1 MVIDCIENAER
12 YYGLGKRFRAALEW
26 LAVANPDELIS
37 GERVEIDGD
46 FVYATMFQVDTLPPD
61 DCKLEAHR
69 DYADIQYIAKG
80 PWLCVRRSGA
90 SAGRLSAGY
99 TALSGALGRHN
110 HSAWNLLHCL
120 ASRSSRPACG
130 HRDTRSGYTASGKSK
145 IVNLPLLQQ
154 SAVNPWIICVNS
166 AEPPHCPN
174 YGLMWAVSLFLADS

>member
-80 PWLCVRRSGA
+80 
-90 SAGRLSAGY
+90 
-99 TALSGALGRHN
+99 TEALGYV
-110 HSAWNLLHCL
+110 LDG
-120 ASRSSRPACG
+120 PA
-130 HRDTRSGYTASGKSK
+130 
-145 IVNLPLLQQ
+145 LPLGDYQPDIQ
-154 SAVNPWIICVNS
+154 
-166 AEPPHCPN
+166 
-174 YGLMWAVSLFLADS
+174 LFQAP

>member
-80 PWLCVRRSGA
+80 
-90 SAGRLSAGY
+90 
-99 TALSGALGRHN
+99 TEALGYVLDGPALPRGDYQPDIQLFQ
-110 HSAWNLLHCL
+110 APWDAITIRPGTFYIVWPQDLH
-120 ASRSSRPACG
+120 APRVAIGTPAPV
-130 HRDTRSGYTASGKSK
+130 TRLVVKVK
-145 IVNLPLLQQ
+145 L
-154 SAVNPWIICVNS
+154 
-166 AEPPHCPN
+166 
-174 YGLMWAVSLFLADS
+174 